1 MRSLSLIVIATFV
14 LGLSL
19 PALAQE
25 HAAGAT
31 AQPAMAQGNAATP
44 YVNASGGNGLGVMG
58 ACLGAALAV
67 IGGGLG
73 IGLVGSKA
81 PEAIARQ
88 PEAAGSMFLAWLL
101 PAAMIEG
108 AMLFAVLVCYMA
120 VSAITKIAT

>member
-1 MRSLSLIVIATFV
+1 MRSLSLIVIAMMV
-14 LGLSL
+14 LGLSV
-19 PALAQE
+19 
-25 HAAGAT
+25 T
-31 AQPAMAQGNAATP
+31 AMAAETPAAAP
-44 YVNASGGNGLGVMG
+44 AAAAPGSNGLGVMG

-67 IGGGLG
+67 IGGALG

-108 AMLFAVLVCYMA
+108 AMLFAVVVCYLAMSA
-120 VSAITKIAT
+120 VTK